1 MMGPIGYLYVRD
13 IQGTTGY
20 GWPWG
25 NELDDTKMPEFTS
38 GNTLPLAEP
47 VIILEKNHRDLP
59 CKGWRISRGSI
70 LVWR

>member
-1 MMGPIGYLYVRD
+1 MARKLEELGLSNLEGLVGALFGYISWLFV
-13 IQGTTGY
+13 QGTTGY

-47 VIILEKNHRDLP
+47 VTRTIK
-59 CKGWRISRGSI
+59 
-70 LVWR
+70 

>member
-1 MMGPIGYLYVRD
+1 MIGPIGYLYVRD

-47 VIILEKNHRDLP
+47 VIILEKHHRDLP
-59 CKGWRISRGSI
+59 
-70 LVWR
+70 